1 MIDYPQIDVPTQLKI
16 WHSMTPTQRGKE
28 GIENDYQTLKAAH
41 YASAYVEL
49 ARIIATYSTDYTK
62 LNDDA
67 TIKFLNNLENEF
79 TEITQVAPETF
90 STYNGLDNHII
101 KLEIFRAKLCSAIN
115 TLFADMITSKN
126 MLASV
131 KQWWKSIS
139 LADTAGESESEIVNF
154 IKSYSM
160 YVEGV
165 EILFANVERMYRLIC
180 EQVPSLQGMSKR
192 RFAVENGDYQL

>member
-1 MIDYPQIDVPTQLKI
+1 MNIDYPTIEVPTQLAI
-16 WHSMTPTQRGKE
+16 WHNMTPTSRGKE
-28 GIENDYQTLKAAH
+28 GVEVEYQTAKAAH
-41 YASAYVEL
+41 YATAYEQL

-79 TEITQVAPETF
+79 NEITQVAPETF

-115 TLFADMITSKN
+115 TLYADYITSKS
-126 MLASV
+126 MLQSV
-131 KQWWKSIS
+131 KQWWRSVS
-139 LADTAGESESEIVNF
+139 LAETNSDSELVNF
-154 IKSYSM
+154 IKSYIM

-165 EILFANVERMYRLIC
+165 EILLANIERMFKLIC
-180 EQVPSLQGMSKR
+180 EQVPSLQGMAKR
-192 RFAVENGDYQL
+192 KFAIENGSYDL

>member
-1 MIDYPQIDVPTQLKI
+1 MIDYPQIEVPVQLTI
-16 WHSMTPTQRGKE
+16 WHNLTPTQRNKE
-28 GIENDYQTLKAAH
+28 GIENEYQTMKAAY

-49 ARIIATYSTDYTK
+49 MKIISYYSTDYTK

-79 TEITQVAPETF
+79 NTITQVAPEAF
-90 STYNGLDNHII
+90 STCNGLDNHII